1 VRPLGSDLLTLAAGI
16 CAAALT
22 AGLSLLLLRGWF
34 RAELA
39 VVGQARR

>member
-1 VRPLGSDLLTLAAGI
+1 VRPLGSDLLTVAAATA
-16 CAAALT
+16 AAALA
-22 AGLSLLLLRGWF
+22 AGLSLLVLRGWF